1 MTLSWGAPL
10 SDGGLALTGYEY
22 RQSAD
27 SGRTWPPDW
36 TAVAPPL
43 ATSLTRTGLESC
55 TFSTFEVRARNPAGP
70 GDARRVSVPRPY
82 WSGSLAA
89 DTAWSGRVCVDGD
102 VTIPAGVTL
111 TLAAETE
118 MAFHPGGDATEGGA
132 DQTRSELIVAGTLSA
147 GTGVTFRSLNAF
159 TPSTSDWSGIRVD
172 SGGSADL
179 SGATIRDGAGC
190 VQAHTSGT
198 VTMTNTTLSPCDQTV
213 SLSTARPQVGVG
225 LG

>member
-1 MTLSWGAPL
+1 MAP
-10 SDGGLALTGYEY
+10 T
-22 RQSAD
+22 
-27 SGRTWPPDW
+27 
-36 TAVAPPL
+36 L

-70 GDARRVSVPRPY
+70 GDSLRVLARPY

-89 DTAWSGRVCVDGD
+89 DTAWSGRVCVEGD

-118 MAFHPGGDATEGGA
+118 VAFHPGGDATEGGA

-147 GTGVTFRSLNAF
+147 GTGVTFRSLNAL

-179 SGATIRDGAGC
+179 SGATIRDGARC

-198 VTMTNTTLSPCDQTV
+198 VTMTNTTLSPCGQLV
-213 SLSTARPQVGVG
+213 SLSSRRSQVGG
-225 LG
+225 G